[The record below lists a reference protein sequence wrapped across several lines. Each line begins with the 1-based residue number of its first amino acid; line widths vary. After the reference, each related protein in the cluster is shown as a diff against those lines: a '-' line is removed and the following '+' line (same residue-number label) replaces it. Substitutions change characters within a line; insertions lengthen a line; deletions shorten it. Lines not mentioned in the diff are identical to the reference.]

1 VQAGAGVQL
10 HAKPGAR
17 VRAGEPLITLHT
29 DTPERFARAREVLA
43 NAYTIGAEEPM
54 PRPLILDRVT

>member
-1 VQAGAGVQL
+1 ML

-29 DTPERFARAREVLA
+29 DTPERFSRAREVLA
-43 NAYTIGAEEPM
+43 NAYTIGDTALAE
-54 PRPLILDRVT
+54 RALILDRIA